1 MAYMAEADIVTD
13 QEKFLS
19 ATLIRRSYQKLVFSS
34 LMTKI
39 PMKEGAGRTAYF
51 VRYKRMNVPVT
62 ALPDDGADP
71 VASKFSV
78 DGVNF
83 SLDEWGDVI
92 QVTKVAQLTAAHP
105 VIQQALELLSDAAAR
120 VMDREIGI
128 VLMAGTN
135 VQYFDGTLASRG
147 ALTTSSKI
155 STAVIN
161 RARLTMENAGAPPMG
176 SGQYDSKQVDASGS
190 KIFIPA
196 YVAVAGTEVLADIQE
211 PGTNFGTWAAVAT
224 YANAKALYNA
234 EVGMWLGFRWVGTNF
249 IPKFTILGNTTAAA
263 ALGANAGGI
272 TGLTTAA
279 NAAGGSLTSGSTYYW
294 KVTRKDLLRGYEE
307 AISIEHSTSPGGSNT
322 RMTFTFPST
331 AGYVYNLYF
340 GSSTGDAN
348 LLQFA
353 TTNIAASGVATV
365 DAVPTTTV
373 TPPPSNN
380 TTGPVSSVY
389 PVFIFADR
397 GVAWVGFHGIKTHIT
412 PDVSSPTNALQ
423 RSRWMGYSFFGKA
436 GILDQTRLL
445 RIELASTY

>member
-1 MAYMAEADIVTD
+1 MAYVNESTISTD

-19 ATLIRRSYQKLVFSS
+19 AQLIKRSYLKLVFSS

-39 PMKEGAGRTAYF
+39 QMKEGAGRTAYF
-51 VRYKRMNVPVT
+51 VRYKRIEVPLVP
-62 ALPDDGADP
+62 LPDDGADP
-71 VASKFSV
+71 TPTGMSL
-78 DGVNF
+78 DGVNYP
-83 SLDEWGDVI
+83 LDEWGQTV
-92 QVTKVAQLTAAHP
+92 QVTRVAQLTASHP
-105 VIQQALELLSDAAAR
+105 IIQQALDLLADSAAR

-128 VLMAGTN
+128 VLMSGTN
-135 VQYFDGTLASRG
+135 VQYYDGTIASRT
-147 ALTTSSKI
+147 ALTTSHKI
-155 STAVIN
+155 STAVLN
-161 RARLTMENAGAPPMG
+161 RALATLETAGAPPMG
-176 SGQYDSKQVDASGS
+176 SGQSDARQVGAQGGRV
-190 KIFIPA
+190 FIPA
-196 YVAVAGTEVLADIQE
+196 YVAVCGIEVLSDIRE
-211 PGTNFGTWAAVAT
+211 PGTSLGTWAAVAT

-234 EVGMWLGFRWVGTNF
+234 EVGMWNGFRWVSTNF
-249 IPKFTILGNTTAAA
+249 IPKFTILGNATAAA

-279 NAAGGSLTSGSTYYW
+279 NAAGGSLTSGATYYW

-331 AGYVYNLYF
+331 AGYVYLLYF

-348 LLQFA
+348 LKQYA
-353 TTNIAASGVATV
+353 TINIAASGVATV
-365 DAVPTTTV
+365 DAVPSTTV

-397 GVAWVGFHGIKTHIT
+397 GVAWTGFHGIQTHIT
-412 PDVSSPTNALQ
+412 PDSSTPTNVLR
-423 RSRWMGYSFFGKA
+423 RSRWMGYDFFGKA
-436 GILDQTRLL
+436 GILDQDRLL